1 MSTGPVSTSS
11 AMSAALAVALIA
23 LPLRSGDRDNAF
35 RIFVDQAEA
44 GLSGYPEAAHDL
56 RISQLERQ
64 LQRRMSGLDPAL
76 HEDLARVIIGE
87 AEASRIDPVLVLAV
101 IEVESG
107 FDPLAVSRAG
117 ALGLMQLQLPTLQ
130 RETGELGLAGTDP
143 RDPVV
148 NVRPGVRYLRRCL
161 DSYPAVDVAL
171 MAYNAGP
178 NRLYG
183 WIQEGDVPDEVVG
196 YARRVLAAQQR
207 MRLSLAEDPGA
218 RLAEAG
224 PPAVR

>member
-1 MSTGPVSTSS
+1 MTTTNTAIVSALSVTLIMLPVR
-11 AMSAALAVALIA
+11 L
-23 LPLRSGDRDNAF
+23 GDRDGSF
-35 RIFVDQAEA
+35 RNLVDEA
-44 GLSGYPEAAHDL
+44 DVSLSGYPDASNDL

-87 AEASRIDPVLVLAV
+87 AGKARLDPVLVLAV
-101 IEVESG
+101 IEIESG

-117 ALGLMQLQLPTLQ
+117 AQGLMQLQPSTLQ
-130 RETGELGLAGTDP
+130 REAVALGLAEVDP
-143 RDPVV
+143 QDPVA
-148 NVRPGVRYLRRCL
+148 NVRAGIRYLRRCL
-161 DSYPAVDVAL
+161 DSYPAVEVAL

-196 YARRVLAAQQR
+196 YARRVLAAQL
-207 MRLSLAEDPGA
+207 RLRRSLADDPGS
-218 RLAEAG
+218 RLAEAA
-224 PPAVR
+224 PAGAR